1 MKLFLELEVLM
12 KNSLSNYLNTYF
24 TSYLSVQKNLS
35 KHTISSYRYTFNGFL
50 QFCVKEKNINIKN
63 ISLDVFNK
71 DIIIEFLE
79 FLEKVKH
86 NSIATR
92 NNRLQN
98 ICSFLKYVYPNES
111 TRILQFQ
118 NVFDIPLKR
127 DIEKPMEYMTVD
139 VLKILLKQPNIST
152 INGRRDLTLL
162 ATLYDT
168 GARVSELINLKVRDI
183 IFDDFTTTVRLV
195 GKGNK
200 IRVVPIIGNTS
211 NLLKTYIEE
220 YCLTEKYDNNL
231 FVSKLKKP
239 LTEPGI
245 KYIIEKYRISA
256 TKESS
261 LIPKNIHPHMFR
273 HSKAMHLLES
283 GVNYIYIR
291 DFLGHSDIKTTEIY
305 AKISVEQKKKVLSN
319 AYQENI
325 PMSEEASWN
334 KDKDLLNYLM
344 QL

>member
-1 MKLFLELEVLM
+1 M

-24 TSYLSVQKNLS
+24 NSYLSVQKNLS

-50 QFCVKEKNINIKN
+50 GFCINEKHINIKN
-63 ISLDVFNK
+63 ISLDTFNK
-71 DIIIEFLE
+71 DIVIEFLDY
-79 FLEKVKH
+79 LENVKQ
-86 NSIATR
+86 NSISTR
-92 NNRLQN
+92 NNRFQN
-98 ICSFLKYVYPNES
+98 ICSFLKFVYPN
-111 TRILQFQ
+111 
-118 NVFDIPLKR
+118 
-127 DIEKPMEYMTVD
+127 EKPMEYMTVD
-139 VLKILLKQPNIST
+139 ILKILLKQPNTST

-168 GARVSELINLKVRDI
+168 GARVSELINLRVRDVK
-183 IFDDFTTTVRLV
+183 FDNFTTTVKLF
-195 GKGNK
+195 GKGSK

-211 NLLKTYIEE
+211 ELLKRYIKEHN
-220 YCLTEKYDNNL
+220 LTTKYDSYL

-245 KYIIEKYRISA
+245 KYIIEKYRNLA

-261 LIPKNIHPHMFR
+261 LIPQNIHPHMFR

-283 GVNYIYIR
+283 GVNYVYIR

-305 AKISVEQKKKVLSN
+305 AKISVEQKKRALSN
-319 AYQENI
+319 VYQENI
-325 PMSEEASWN
+325 PISEQTSWN
-334 KDKDLLNYLM
+334 KDSDLLNYLM

>member
-1 MKLFLELEVLM
+1 M
-12 KNSLSNYLNTYF
+12 KNNLPAYLNTYF
-24 TSYLSVQKNLS
+24 SSYLSVQKNLS
-35 KHTISSYRYTFNGFL
+35 KHTISSYKYTFNGFL
-50 QFCVKEKNINIKN
+50 QFCVNMKNIDIKN
-63 ISLDVFNK
+63 ISLDIFNK
-71 DIIIEFLE
+71 DIIIEFLDY
-79 FLEKVKH
+79 LENVRK

-98 ICSFLKYVYPNES
+98 ICSFLKFVYPNES
-111 TRILQFQ
+111 DRMLQFQ
-118 NVFDIPLKR
+118 NIFDIPLKK
-127 DIEKPMEYMTVD
+127 DIEKPMEYMSVN
-139 VLKILLKQPNIST
+139 VLKILLRQPNTAT
-152 INGRRDLTLL
+152 ITGRKDLTLL

-183 IFDDFTTTVRLV
+183 RFDDATTTVRLF
-195 GKGNK
+195 GKGSK
-200 IRVVPIIGNTS
+200 IRVVPIIGNTAD
-211 NLLKTYIEE
+211 LLKRYIEE
-220 YCLTEKYDNNL
+220 HNLTAKYDNYL

-245 KYIIEKYRISA
+245 KYIIEKYRASA

-305 AKISVEQKKKVLSN
+305 AKISVEQKKKALSN
-319 AYQENI
+319 VYKENI
-325 PMSEEASWN
+325 PISEETSWN

-344 QL
+344 QLSK